1 MDDQLLFL
9 KFGGSLITDKSQ
21 TEKAHTE
28 VITNLLRDLQ
38 TYTAQHQGIRLILG
52 HGSGS
57 YGHHAAAKHNT
68 RTGVTSPAQ
77 WQGFVEVWR
86 SARKLNQVVL
96 NAAETIGLPLIS
108 FPPSASLTAKE
119 KHVLNWDI
127 QPIEKALQAGLIPV
141 IYGDVVFDEVL
152 GGTIFST
159 EELFFHL
166 ASQLKPSR
174 VLLAGKESAVFADY
188 PLNQTPIRNID
199 KHAPLEEFIKQSES
213 LDVTGGM
220 RSKVAEMQA
229 LCRQSEHSKVEIFSA
244 NKPGELLSALNGLH
258 SGTIIS

>member
-1 MDDQLLFL
+1 MDDQLIFL
-9 KFGGSLITDKSQ
+9 KFGGSLITEKSQ
-21 TEKAHTE
+21 TETARTE
-28 VITNLLRDLQ
+28 VITNLLHDLQ
-38 TYTAQHQGIRLILG
+38 TFTAQHQGVHLILG

-57 YGHHAAAKHNT
+57 FGHHAAAKHNT
-68 RTGVTSPAQ
+68 RAGVTSPAQ
-77 WQGFVEVWR
+77 WQGFIEVWR

-96 NAAETIGLPLIS
+96 NAAESIGLPLIS
-108 FPPSASLTAKE
+108 FPPSASLIARE

-127 QPIEKALQAGLIPV
+127 QPIQKALQAGLIPV
-141 IYGDVVFDEVL
+141 IYGDVVFDQVL

-199 KHAPLEEFIKQSES
+199 KQAPLEEFIKQSES

-229 LCRQSEHSKVEIFSA
+229 LCRQSEHSQVEIFAAS
-244 NKPGELLSALNGLH
+244 KPGELLSALNGLH